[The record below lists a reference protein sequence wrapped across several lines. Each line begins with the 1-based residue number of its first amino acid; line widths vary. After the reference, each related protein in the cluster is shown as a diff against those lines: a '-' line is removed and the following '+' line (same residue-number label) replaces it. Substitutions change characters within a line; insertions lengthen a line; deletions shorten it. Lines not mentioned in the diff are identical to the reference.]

1 MEDKKERIGYI
12 EWMMKI
18 KSNYQYHSHL
28 ARGLDHLVNSGP
40 VKLPNG
46 IRK

>member
-1 MEDKKERIGYI
+1 MDDKKERIGYI

-28 ARGLDHLVNSGP
+28 ARGLDHLVNSEP